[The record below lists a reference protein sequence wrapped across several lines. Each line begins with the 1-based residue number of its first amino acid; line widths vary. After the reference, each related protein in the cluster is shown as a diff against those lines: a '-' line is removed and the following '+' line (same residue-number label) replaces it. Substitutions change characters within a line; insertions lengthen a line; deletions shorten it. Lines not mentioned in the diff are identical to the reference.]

1 MLLRRG
7 YFEHACPRFLSSV
20 QKRLTFQSRLW
31 VALVNQASLLLRC
44 CFWRRKVRVI
54 LRGRWWRLMGGGR
67 HNEYFSHNLSVR
79 SKTTPLALGGCRS
92 RQGSRKAAVLFGE
105 FVLVSKHTVTTI
117 DIAPG
122 KWLWCVFDEPFTYMW
137 FICVRRVKPGF

>member
-7 YFEHACPRFLSSV
+7 YFARACLRCLSSV
-20 QKRLTFQSRLW
+20 LKRLTFQSRRWDALGNLENWLLW
-31 VALVNQASLLLRC
+31 F
-44 CFWRRKVRVI
+44 CFWLRRGRVI

-67 HNEYFSHNLSVR
+67 RNKYFSHNLSVR
-79 SKTTPLALGGCRS
+79 SKTAPHALGGRRS

-105 FVLVSKHTVTTI
+105 FVLVSKHAVTTI

-137 FICVRRVKPGF
+137 FICVRRVKP